1 MSDVTIFDFINQIF
15 YKTSK
20 YKYDKK
26 ISPSYML
33 SMWLA
38 HDSQLIDIVNEINQ
52 YQFSLPDEIIYQYYF
67 DKVPKGRRFLK
78 WTKKKEEDKKLK
90 DYIWKIREE
99 RGISKKEI
107 LSMFSVFNKK
117 EFILSKKNVSSNL
130 IAKTFFMGGENEK

>member
-90 DYIWKIREE
+90 DYIWKIQ
-99 RGISKKEI
+99 
-107 LSMFSVFNKK
+107 V
-117 EFILSKKNVSSNL
+117 
-130 IAKTFFMGGENEK
+130 

>member
-1 MSDVTIFDFINQIF
+1 
-15 YKTSK
+15 
-20 YKYDKK
+20 
-26 ISPSYML
+26 ML